1 MVEIIVQ
8 YVLIVLLVTGLGY
21 LVYLLKDNGMIIKDD
36 YFGFAY
42 VILGSL
48 LASEA
53 TPENLK
59 AIIRIVSAAVRYVET
74 NYKNSENTFKE
85 EEAIRMAK
93 KDISLLSFQNN
104 IDDESIKYLTR
115 LAAAAL
121 PPTNKE
127 IEESTEEN

>member
-1 MVEIIVQ
+1 MVEIIIQ
-8 YVLIVLLVTGLGY
+8 YVLVVLLVTGLGY
-21 LVYLLKDNGMIIKDD
+21 LVYLLKDKGINIKED

-42 VILGSL
+42 IILGSL

-53 TPENLK
+53 TPQNIKL
-59 AIIRIVSAAVRYVET
+59 IIRIVSAAVKHVET

-93 KDISLLSFQNN
+93 NDIALLGFQNR

-115 LAAAAL
+115 LAAASL
-121 PPTNKE
+121 PPTNKK
-127 IEESTEEN
+127 IEESMDEN

>member
-1 MVEIIVQ
+1 MVEIIIQ

-21 LVYLLKDNGMIIKDD
+21 LVYLLKDKGINIKDD

-48 LASEA
+48 LTSDA
-53 TPENLK
+53 TPENAKL
-59 AIIRIVSAAVRYVET
+59 IIRIVSAAVKYVEA
-74 NYKNSENTFKE
+74 NYKNNDNEFKE
-85 EEAIRMAK
+85 KEAIKMAK
-93 KDISLLSFQNN
+93 NDISLLSFQEN

-121 PPTNKE
+121 PPTNKG
-127 IEESTEEN
+127 IEESTDEN

>member
-1 MVEIIVQ
+1 VVEIIIQ

-21 LVYLLKDNGMIIKDD
+21 LVYLLKDKGINIKED

-53 TPENLK
+53 TPQNIKL
-59 AIIRIVSAAVRYVET
+59 IIRIVSAAVKYVET

-93 KDISLLSFQNN
+93 SDIGLLGFQNKV
-104 IDDESIKYLTR
+104 DDESIKYLTR
-115 LAAAAL
+115 LAAASL
-121 PPTNKE
+121 PPTNKV
-127 IEESTEEN
+127 IEENSDKN